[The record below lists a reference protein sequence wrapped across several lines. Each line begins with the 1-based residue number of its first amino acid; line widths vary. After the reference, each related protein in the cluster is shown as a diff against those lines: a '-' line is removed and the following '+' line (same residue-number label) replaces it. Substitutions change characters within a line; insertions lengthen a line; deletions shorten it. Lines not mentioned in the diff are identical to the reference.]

1 MCWVVYLRPAWERAD
16 QLDKFNKNLPLEYLY
31 LKDKVTVEDIGRGVK
46 WIHLND
52 NQEPT
57 VDCGFQVRAGS
68 YDEVR
73 PRLQTYD
80 GTAHLLEHSV
90 FLDQTP
96 QERQMYTYWN
106 AFTDD
111 QQTQYHF
118 ATTPANAL
126 QAFKVSFRSLFNFK
140 ENPKSHDEINAVQSE

>member
-1 MCWVVYLRPAWERAD
+1 MIYLRPIWLRSNEINE
-16 QLDKFNKNLPLEYLY
+16 FNKNLPIEYQY
-31 LKDKVTVEDIGRGVK
+31 LKDKITIEDLPSGMRWVHI
-46 WIHLND
+46 ND
-52 NQEPT
+52 EQIAT

-106 AFTDD
+106 AFTED

-118 ATTPANAL
+118 STTPANAIE
-126 QAFKVSFRSLFNFK
+126 AFKVSFRSLFNFK